1 MSQHG
6 REGFKLIG
14 LFISSMKA
22 EAVCE
27 KVDVKGTFYIARDRL
42 TASMHF
48 LAMGL
53 LLQ

>member
-6 REGFKLIG
+6 REGFKLIC

-27 KVDVKGTFYIARDRL
+27 KVNVKSTFYIARDRL
-42 TASMHF
+42 TASMHL

>member
-6 REGFKLIG
+6 CEGFKLIC

-22 EAVCE
+22 DTVCE
-27 KVDVKGTFYIARDRL
+27 KVDVKGTFYIARDRFSE
-42 TASMHF
+42 SMQL